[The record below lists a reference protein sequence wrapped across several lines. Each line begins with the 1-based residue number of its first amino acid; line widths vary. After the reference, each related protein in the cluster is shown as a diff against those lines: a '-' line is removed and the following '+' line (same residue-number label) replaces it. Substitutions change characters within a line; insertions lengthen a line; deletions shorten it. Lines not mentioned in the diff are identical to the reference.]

1 MLTKNIQRC
10 AIMLALTGC
19 AQPGSVYWN
28 EKDGAVT
35 VHHVTGKTDQVERLV
50 KKAHD
55 DGYQVVTASEPIIPK
70 TDNKLETKVEKL
82 TAKVASLE
90 ERLGHKSQSKSEQKS
105 EAKADQ
111 PKVPIDIRN
120 AMASDRPDPLSAP
133 ESTPEEA
140 PRMSQ

>member
-1 MLTKNIQRC
+1 MLKKNLQRC

-19 AQPGSVYWN
+19 AQQGSVYWN

-50 KKAHD
+50 KKAAG

-90 ERLGHKSQSKSEQKS
+90 ERLGHKQKSEPKS
-105 EAKADQ
+105 EAKADP

-120 AMASDRPDPLSAP
+120 AMASDRPDPRP
-133 ESTPEEA
+133 EPTSEEDT